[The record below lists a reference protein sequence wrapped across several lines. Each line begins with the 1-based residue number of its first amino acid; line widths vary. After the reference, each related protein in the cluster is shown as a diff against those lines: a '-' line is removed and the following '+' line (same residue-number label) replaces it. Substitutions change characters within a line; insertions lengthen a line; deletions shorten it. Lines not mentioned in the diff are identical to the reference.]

1 MTTAAESRYLA
12 ALLGLWMVAGLGS
25 SPLVAQRVDFN
36 RDIKPIL
43 SDTCYKCH
51 GPDAGQRKAELR
63 LDVREGTLGSDR
75 DPAIIVPGSPGK
87 SELWS
92 RISSDD
98 MDFRMPPE
106 SADVELSDHQ
116 RELIG
121 RWIRQGADWQDHWS
135 FVMPRRPAQPRQSLW
150 LENPIDSFILARIE
164 DAGLSP
170 SSRADRETLIRRVT
184 LDLTG
189 LPPARHEMDA
199 FLADTLPGAYGRLVD
214 RLLDSPHYG
223 ERMAL
228 HWLDAA
234 RYADTSGYQT
244 DGIRHMWRWRD
255 WVIDAFNQNKPFDDF
270 TIEQLAGDLLPDPT
284 SSQILATGFNRN
296 HRANSEGGIVPEE
309 YLVEYA
315 VDRVDTTA
323 TIWLGL
329 TMGCARCHS
338 HKYDPISQR
347 EFYQVLAFF
356 NNLPERGRVA
366 KEGNSAPLARSPTR
380 QMSLHLQ
387 ELETRITEAGRQ
399 LEEQQDQIQ
408 NSLEHWAAGY
418 QPVAGDD
425 LVVEH
430 DLAVRISWDDLENPM
445 VADPGEEPARL
456 AVPEGQGEAS
466 FTEGVQGKALQ
477 LAAGRSIEAGGM
489 IGFDADDPI
498 TLSTWVQPLSVQTGT
513 IMSILKED
521 DNRASGFSWKLV
533 ENRVQVNYGP
543 RWLDDA
549 IIIRGRDP
557 LPAGQW
563 SHLALVHDGT
573 QLARGL
579 HLYVNGKRQEV
590 DVLIDIFTGTF
601 ATSPTLQ
608 FGVQGEEAY
617 LDGLLD
623 ETRFYKWALK
633 PDDIRLLATAESIG
647 QIIATPAKDRE
658 AGQREKLHRL
668 FMSRYVEEPVRNLYH
683 RRKALQRER
692 DLFLRQVPTVMVMQ
706 ENAQVRPT
714 FMLQRG
720 QYDKPGEEVSA
731 GIPAS
736 LTGGTDRTVRSRLEL
751 ARWLVDGTNP
761 LTARVIVNRFWHQ
774 YFGRGLVRTLEDFGS
789 QGEMPT
795 HPELLDWLAIEFI
808 ESGWDVKAM
817 QRLIVTSATYQQSST
832 LSQEQLS
839 ADPENLLL
847 ARAPR
852 LRLQAEMVRDQ
863 ALAASGILV
872 GTIGGPSVKPY
883 QPEGLWKEI
892 ASQVYVRDDAEKLYR
907 RSLYTFWKRTVPPPM
922 MMTFDASSRETCVL
936 SRSRTNTPLQ
946 ALALLNDVT
955 FVEAARVLAGEAIS
969 RGGTRPADRLA
980 WAFRQLTSRLPTE
993 EELAI
998 LEKAFGRSLA
1008 RYQSDQESA
1017 AALVGFGETGVP
1029 AGSDLVQLAAYTSV
1043 VNLMMNLDEV
1053 VNRE

>member
-1 MTTAAESRYLA
+1 
-12 ALLGLWMVAGLGS
+12 
-25 SPLVAQRVDFN
+25 
-36 RDIKPIL
+36 
-43 SDTCYKCH
+43 
-51 GPDAGQRKAELR
+51 
-63 LDVREGTLGSDR
+63 
-75 DPAIIVPGSPGK
+75 
-87 SELWS
+87 
-92 RISSDD
+92 
-98 MDFRMPPE
+98 
-106 SADVELSDHQ
+106 
-116 RELIG
+116 
-121 RWIRQGADWQDHWS
+121 
-135 FVMPRRPAQPRQSLW
+135 PAQPRQSLW

-170 SSRADRETLIRRVT
+170 SARADRETLIRRVT

-189 LPPARHEMDA
+189 LPPAQHEMDA

-255 WVIDAFNQNKPFDDF
+255 WVIDAFNQNQPFDDF
-270 TIEQLAGDLLPDPT
+270 TIEQLAGDLLPNPT

-387 ELETRITEAGRQ
+387 ELETRIAEAGRQ
-399 LEEQQDQIQ
+399 LEEQQDQVQ
-408 NSLEHWAAGY
+408 NSLEHWAAAY
-418 QPVAGDD
+418 QAVAGDD
-425 LVVEH
+425 LVVDH
-430 DLAVRISWDDLENPM
+430 DLAVRISWDDLEHPM

-456 AVPEGQGEAS
+456 AVPEGQGEVS
-466 FTEGVQGKALQ
+466 FTGGVQGKALQ
-477 LAAGRSIEAGGM
+477 LTDGRSIEAGGM
-489 IGFDADDPI
+489 IGFDGVDPI

-590 DVLIDIFTGTF
+590 DVLLDIFTGTF

-608 FGVQGEEAY
+608 FGVQGEESY

-647 QIIATPAKDRE
+647 QIIATPVKDRE
-658 AGQREKLHRL
+658 AGQREKLYRL

-692 DLFLRQVPTVMVMQ
+692 HLFLREVPTVMVMQ

-714 FMLQRG
+714 FMLERG
-720 QYDKPGEEVSA
+720 QYDKPGEEVFA

-751 ARWLVDGTNP
+751 AQWL
-761 LTARVIVNRFWHQ
+761 
-774 YFGRGLVRTLEDFGS
+774 
-789 QGEMPT
+789 
-795 HPELLDWLAIEFI
+795 
-808 ESGWDVKAM
+808 
-817 QRLIVTSATYQQSST
+817 
-832 LSQEQLS
+832 
-839 ADPENLLL
+839 
-847 ARAPR
+847 
-852 LRLQAEMVRDQ
+852 
-863 ALAASGILV
+863 
-872 GTIGGPSVKPY
+872 
-883 QPEGLWKEI
+883 
-892 ASQVYVRDDAEKLYR
+892 
-907 RSLYTFWKRTVPPPM
+907 
-922 MMTFDASSRETCVL
+922 
-936 SRSRTNTPLQ
+936 
-946 ALALLNDVT
+946 
-955 FVEAARVLAGEAIS
+955 
-969 RGGTRPADRLA
+969 
-980 WAFRQLTSRLPTE
+980 
-993 EELAI
+993 
-998 LEKAFGRSLA
+998 
-1008 RYQSDQESA
+1008 
-1017 AALVGFGETGVP
+1017 
-1029 AGSDLVQLAAYTSV
+1029 
-1043 VNLMMNLDEV
+1043 
-1053 VNRE
+1053 

>member
-1 MTTAAESRYLA
+1 
-12 ALLGLWMVAGLGS
+12 MVSGLGS
-25 SPLVAQRVDFN
+25 SQVQAQQVDFN

-63 LDVREGTLGSDR
+63 LDVREGPLGSER
-75 DPAIIVPGSPGK
+75 DPVIIVPGAPGK
-87 SELWS
+87 SELWR

-98 MDFRMPPE
+98 PDVRMPPD
-106 SADVELSDHQ
+106 SADVELSDRE

-121 RWIRQGADWQDHWS
+121 RWIRQGAEWRDHWS
-135 FVMPRRPAQPRQSLW
+135 FVMPRRAALPGQSPW
-150 LENPIDSFILARIE
+150 LENSIDSFVLARIK

-170 SSRADRETLIRRVT
+170 SPRADRETLIRRVT
-184 LDLTG
+184 IDLTG
-189 LPPARHEMDA
+189 LPPAQHEMDA

-214 RLLDSPHYG
+214 RLLDSPRYG

-228 HWLDAA
+228 SWLDAS

-255 WVIDAFNQNKPFDDF
+255 WVIDAFNRNQPFDEF

-284 SSQILATGFNRN
+284 REQILATGFNRN

-329 TMGCARCHS
+329 TMGCARCHD
-338 HKYDPISQR
+338 HKYDPITQR
-347 EFYQVLAFF
+347 DFYQVMAFF

-366 KEGNSAPLARSPTR
+366 KEGNSAPLAISPTR
-380 QMSLHLQ
+380 EMARQ
-387 ELETRITEAGRQ
+387 LEKLEVEIAGIGRQ
-399 LEEQQDQIQ
+399 LDEQQEQAER
-408 NSLEHWAAGY
+408 SLEKWASTY
-418 QPVAGDD
+418 KPVAGDE
-425 LVVEH
+425 LVV
-430 DLAVRISWDDLENPM
+430 DQGLAVRISWDDLQNPW
-445 VADPGEEPARL
+445 VAKPGEEPARL

-466 FTEGVQGKALQ
+466 LVEGVQGKALQ
-477 LAAGRSIEAGGM
+477 TAVGQSVEAGNM
-489 IGFDADDPI
+489 IGFNADEPI
-498 TLSTWVQPLSVQTGT
+498 TLATWVQPLSVQTGT
-513 IMSILKED
+513 IMSILKEEE
-521 DNRASGFSWKLV
+521 NRASGFSWKLV
-533 ENRVQVNYGP
+533 ENRVQVSYGP

-549 IIIRGRDP
+549 IIIRSRDP
-557 LPAGQW
+557 LPVGRW
-563 SHLALVHDGT
+563 THLAIVHDGT

-579 HLYVNGKRQEV
+579 QLYVNGKRQQV
-590 DVLIDIFTGTF
+590 DVLLDIFTGTF
-601 ATSPTLQ
+601 TTSPTLQ
-608 FGVQGEEAY
+608 FGVQGEVDF

-623 ETRFYKWALK
+623 ETRFYKSALK
-633 PDDIRLLATAESIG
+633 PDDIRVLATAESIE
-647 QIIATPAKDRE
+647 QIIAISAEDRT
-658 AGQREKLHRL
+658 AGEQEKIFRL
-668 FMSRYVEEPVRNLYH
+668 FMGRYVVEPTRGLYG
-683 RRKALQRER
+683 RWESLQQERE
-692 DLFLRQVPTVMVMQ
+692 LFLRQVPTVMVMQ
-706 ENAQVRPT
+706 ENPQPRRT
-714 FMLQRG
+714 FMLERG

-736 LTGGTDRTVRSRLEL
+736 LTGGKDLAVGSRLEL

-761 LTARVIVNRFWHQ
+761 LTARVIVNRFWYQ

-795 HPELLDWLAIEFI
+795 HPQLLDWLAVEFI

-817 QRLIVTSATYQQSST
+817 QRLIVTSATYQQSSAV
-832 LSQEQLS
+832 SQDQLA

-863 ALAASGILV
+863 ALATSGMLV

-907 RSLYTFWKRTVPPPM
+907 RSLYTFWKRTVPPPV

-955 FVEAARVLAGEAIS
+955 FVEAARVLAAEMIN
-969 RGGTRPADRLA
+969 RGGPASADRLS
-980 WAFRQLTSRLPTE
+980 WGFRQITARRPTAT
-993 EELAI
+993 ELAI
-998 LEKAFGRSLA
+998 LERALKRSLA
-1008 RYQSDQESA
+1008 RYQQDPESA
-1017 AALVGFGETGVP
+1017 AGLVSFGEMKAP
-1029 AGSDLVQLAAYTSV
+1029 AGMGPVELAAYTSV
-1043 VNLMMNLDEV
+1043 ANLMMNLDEV